1 MSETQPEALVP
12 VVVQDIDS
20 GTVLMLAWANEE
32 AIATTQ
38 ATGRA
43 HFWSRSRR
51 ALWDKGAT
59 SGQRLEFVRMAWDC
73 DQDALLYQ
81 VRAPKGACHT
91 GRPSCFGDV
100 DGPTAMLGRLFAVQ
114 RERLASSRE
123 QSYTRRLA
131 AQGLDRVLR
140 KVGEE
145 SAEFLVAA
153 KNGERGPIR
162 AEAADLIY
170 HLWLA
175 LHVAG
180 VDLDE
185 VAAELLRR
193 HQAAR
198 TTEALP
204 KPGADAPGS

>member
-1 MSETQPEALVP
+1 M
-12 VVVQDIDS
+12 VVQDIDS
-20 GTVLMLAWANEE
+20 GAVLMLAWTNEE
-32 AIATTQ
+32 AIAATQ

-43 HFWSRSRR
+43 HFWSRSRN

-81 VRAPKGACHT
+81 VHAPKGACHT
-91 GRPSCFGDV
+91 GRTSCFGDV
-100 DGPTAMLGRLFAVQ
+100 DPSAAMLGRLFAVQ
-114 RERLASSRE
+114 RERLTGTSDEA
-123 QSYTRRLA
+123 SYTRQLA

-153 KNGERGPIR
+153 KNGDPGPIR

-175 LHVAG
+175 LHVAR
-180 VDLDE
+180 VDLDD
-185 VAAELLRR
+185 VAWELSRR
-193 HQAAR
+193 QRAPEP
-198 TTEALP
+198 TEAGP
-204 KPGADAPGS
+204 NPRVDVQS